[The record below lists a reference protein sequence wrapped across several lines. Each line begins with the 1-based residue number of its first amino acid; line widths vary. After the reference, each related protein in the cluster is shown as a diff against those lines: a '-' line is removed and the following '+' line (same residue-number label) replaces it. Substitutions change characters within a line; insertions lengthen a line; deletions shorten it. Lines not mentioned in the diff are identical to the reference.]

1 MASGG
6 EAARVDLSRPTL
18 GALQREGCACRRR
31 MRRGAPLPSA
41 PGPLKTWCVTAC
53 ASPPPC
59 VRESATR
66 RQDTMAEVIASG
78 VAARAAW
85 KAVAAMAAEGGLPLL
100 PLPLPLP
107 LLRCREN
114 SL

>member
-1 MASGG
+1 
-6 EAARVDLSRPTL
+6 
-18 GALQREGCACRRR
+18 
-31 MRRGAPLPSA
+31 
-41 PGPLKTWCVTAC
+41 
-53 ASPPPC
+53 
-59 VRESATR
+59 
-66 RQDTMAEVIASG
+66 MAEVIASG